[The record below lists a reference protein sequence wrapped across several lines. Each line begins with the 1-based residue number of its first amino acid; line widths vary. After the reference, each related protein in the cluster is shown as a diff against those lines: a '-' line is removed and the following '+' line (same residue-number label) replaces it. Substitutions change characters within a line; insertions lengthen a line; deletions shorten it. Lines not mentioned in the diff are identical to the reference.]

1 MNVLEQ
7 AEKYAEG
14 KANQAITKAIAEAY
28 IEGYQAGYKDREEE
42 IPMEL
47 RDNKN
52 QYVDLGLPS
61 GTLWSNDYEK
71 DRNGERLYMP
81 YKDASQMKLPTIE
94 QVQEL
99 LYRCAW
105 ELDSVYSPQ
114 YAQCIGPNG
123 KRIRFDITGYADAIY
138 TKDQHDIY
146 FWTYDNNKSD
156 NRDAAYIYSGY
167 QKTCRAASIY
177 KEITKKFQGC
187 HLPVRTVK

>member
-1 MNVLEQ
+1 MNILEQ

-47 RDNKN
+47 RDNKTT
-52 QYVDLGLPS
+52 YVDLGLPS

-71 DRNGERLYMP
+71 DRNGKRLYLP
-81 YKDASQMKLPTIE
+81 YNDASQMKLPTIE

-99 LYRCAW
+99 LNRCAW
-105 ELDSVYSPQ
+105 ELDSIYSPT

-123 KRIRFDITGYADAIY
+123 KRSRFDITGYTDAIY
-138 TKDQHDIY
+138 VKDQKDIY
-146 FWTYDNNKSD
+146 FWIYDNNQSD
-156 NRDAAYIYSGY
+156 KRDAAYIYSGHN
-167 QKTCRAASIY
+167 KSCRADSIY
-177 KEITKKFQGC
+177 QEISKKFQGC
-187 HLPVRTVK
+187 HLPVRLVK